1 MNLKLNLKYYPESD
15 EESLEEG
22 IVYDRTAEYEEE
34 EDQEPRGHT
43 RPSNLLKFWIAFQ
56 ASPIQLI
63 WTIVVKRYHVFIENI
78 LPPLSCYSHEE
89 IMLVKNMSHSK
100 IIIKKVVLTFLKFL
114 FFYFKR

>member
-43 RPSNLLKFWIAFQ
+43 RPSNLLKF
-56 ASPIQLI
+56 
-63 WTIVVKRYHVFIENI
+63 
-78 LPPLSCYSHEE
+78 
-89 IMLVKNMSHSK
+89 
-100 IIIKKVVLTFLKFL
+100 
-114 FFYFKR
+114 